1 MAYEDI
7 PGRASDAG
15 PEPEREDR
23 EPIDDGQ
30 EDNPEAERLRGRL
43 KNNLEDVAVVGGYRA
58 FLHFVEELPDVQ
70 WNRISGVA
78 LSGGKRYFRAY
89 GENWRGLRISAVV
102 ELHDAHAVGVDI
114 PYLRASVRP

>member
-30 EDNPEAERLRGRL
+30 EDNPE
-43 KNNLEDVAVVGGYRA
+43 VVR
-58 FLHFVEELPDVQ
+58 
-70 WNRISGVA
+70 
-78 LSGGKRYFRAY
+78 
-89 GENWRGLRISAVV
+89 
-102 ELHDAHAVGVDI
+102 VG
-114 PYLRASVRP
+114 PFSRVR